1 MANTKTYKD
10 DIYEIFY
17 FRRRRKEVQH
27 ISTMISTR
35 LKLWLID
42 FITLHRIKAAENPY
56 ETLLFKYEMT

>member
-1 MANTKTYKD
+1 MTIIRTYKD

-42 FITLHRIKAAENPY
+42 FITLHRIKAAEIPC